1 MIVEYAY
8 IKVIA
13 GQETDFE
20 EAFAKAEPV
29 LAGAEGCRDT
39 ALFRDVERPG
49 EYLLRVTW
57 DRLEDHLEAFPTS
70 SAGREFAAQV
80 AHFFEGTPDVRHFDA
95 DRITA

>member
-1 MIVEYAY
+1 MVVEHAY
-8 IKVIA
+8 ITVIA

-20 EAFAKAEPV
+20 EAFAAAEPV
-29 LAGAEGCRDT
+29 LAGAAGCRAT

-57 DRLEDHLEAFPTS
+57 DRLEDHLEVFPTS
-70 SAGREFAAQV
+70 SAGQEFAAQV
-80 AHFFEGTPDVRHFDA
+80 AHFFDGTPEVRHFAA